1 MFYLDTCVILAYCI
15 DGDPQHRKAVN
26 LVEKLR
32 QKADKFYA
40 STLTLVEL
48 YSVLSRN
55 IQKYRLPP
63 GIEESV
69 NHKNKLQATITY
81 FIQLLS
87 LHILSDEAKLVDL
100 GNLKLFY
107 EFFDAID
114 LATKLKLKT
123 LDLLHLAYAR
133 QFAAKK
139 LVRSFVTF
147 DSQILENKDAILKD
161 IGIEVTDG

>member
-1 MFYLDTCVILAYCI
+1 VRE
-15 DGDPQHRKAVN
+15 GV
-26 LVEKLR
+26 
-32 QKADKFYA
+32 
-40 STLTLVEL
+40 
-48 YSVLSRN
+48 
-55 IQKYRLPP
+55 
-63 GIEESV
+63 IEEYSKIQATFSV

-123 LDLLHLAYAR
+123 LDLLHLWINFYITCHYNLR
-133 QFAAKK
+133 K
-139 LVRSFVTF
+139 VS
-147 DSQILENKDAILKD
+147 S
-161 IGIEVTDG
+161 G